1 MALSILA
8 LTAGCAFEVH
18 SVGPGNG
25 GLGGDG
31 SSQGTGLDARFNAGS
46 PNDDSKTSG
55 ADAGVETPVA
65 DAGVD
70 ASVADGGLDPSTPD
84 AGDPVDP
91 VEPVSCTPATEA
103 DDCPGTS
110 CDPRTMQCSTYK
122 LASRPGCWTCVSDSD
137 CERPDHRCVGMDYQG
152 SRFPDNNTGFC
163 MQVAVPLPGEGPLDW
178 DDADDA
184 NCAAPFMIVLVD
196 RPSLSGGDVQ
206 SYCGI
211 QEDFT
216 TCYAVRSFQNQEACP
231 GGRDDECPA
240 GAFCR
245 IFGDGNKGVNCCTY
259 ECTLAEQCVGLDGE
273 PATCGGYC
281 GH

>member
-1 MALSILA
+1 MEKLIIALSILG

-25 GLGGDG
+25 GLEGDG

-46 PNDDSKTSG
+46 SNDDSKTSD
-55 ADAGVETPVA
+55 ADAGVDTPVA
-65 DAGVD
+65 DAG
-70 ASVADGGLDPSTPD
+70 LDLSTPD
-84 AGDPVDP
+84 TVDPVDP
-91 VEPVSCTPATEA
+91 VVEPVPCTPTTET

-137 CERPDHRCVGMDYQG
+137 CEQPDHRCVEMNYQG
-152 SRFPDNNTGFC
+152 VRFPDQKTGFC
-163 MQVAVPLPGEGPLDW
+163 LQIAVP
-178 DDADDA
+178 DDDDDEYFDDEDES
-184 NCAAPFMIVLVD
+184 NCVAPFMIVLVD
-196 RPSLSGGDVQ
+196 RPSLSGGQVQ

-211 QEDFT
+211 QEDLT
-216 TCYAVRSFQNQEACP
+216 TCYGVRSFQNQEACP
-231 GGRDDECPA
+231 GGRDAECPA

-245 IFGDGNKGVNCCTY
+245 IFGTGKNAVNCCTY
-259 ECTLAEQCVGLDGE
+259 ECTLAEQCVGLNDE